1 MRKIKHSLLI
11 TSLVATSTLHSISL
25 EEAIKDVDISGSLRY
40 RYDTF
45 IQRKSKDYSDAQLH
59 KFNASLSTKIK
70 LSEGLSAVGTL
81 HYNADDEGD
90 GGFGEVGTNTKLPL
104 MLEEA
109 YLRYDSDEIYATS
122 IILGRAKLNT
132 IWTDNDNLGG
142 SVGMKAQ
149 LINNALSGITL
160 TAFAV
165 DSVNDDGDFAGANLG
180 ANLEELNAEATNP
193 FIANKFNTLKDAI
206 FAQNLY
212 GGAILLDYS
221 ENIGITGQLWY
232 GYMNNRLSMVAVDLA
247 YNLAFTDFAN
257 FTLQAQY
264 LGNKPVGFFKGT
276 QMTAKGVDF
285 GSASLYTVA
294 TGIEISGFDASVGY
308 STYGKKDKFSVNV
321 LEDMGDIITAG
332 EEIQN
337 LDGVGLHGSKGKN
350 QIIFGGLGYTFADI
364 VRLGVDYAYG
374 TSKFAKVENENTKNI
389 NQEIVGRLEYHH
401 SDKLTFSSFYSFITQ
416 KPNLGQTSKYDNI
429 RFEARYDF

>member
-1 MRKIKHSLLI
+1 MKKIKNSLLI
-11 TSLVATSTLHSISL
+11 TSLVAASALHSVSL
-25 EEAIKDVDISGSLRY
+25 EEAIKDVDVSGSLRY

-45 IQRKSKDYSDAQLH
+45 LQRKSKDYSDTQLH
-59 KFNASLSTKIK
+59 KFNALLSTKVK
-70 LSEGLSAVGTL
+70 LSEGFSAVGTL

-90 GGFGEVGTNTKLPL
+90 GGFGEVGANTKLPL

-149 LINNALSGITL
+149 LTNNALSGITL

-165 DSVNDDGDFAGANLG
+165 DSVNDDGDFAGANVG
-180 ANLEELNAEATNP
+180 ANLEEFDSSNP
-193 FIANKFNTLKDAI
+193 FIANRFDTLKDAL
-206 FAQNLY
+206 FKQNLY
-212 GGAILLDYS
+212 GAAILLDYS
-221 ENIGITGQLWY
+221 ENAGVTGQLWY
-232 GYMNNRLSMVAVDLA
+232 GYINDRLNMLAVDLA
-247 YNLAFTDFAN
+247 YSLDFELGN

-264 LGNKPVGFFKGT
+264 LGNKPVAFLKST
-276 QMTAKGVDF
+276 PMQEAGVFVSD
-285 GSASLYTVA
+285 ASLYTVA
-294 TGIEISGFDASVGY
+294 TGVEISGFDANVGY
-308 STYGKKDKFSVNV
+308 TSYGKKNKFSINV

-337 LDGVGLHGSKGKN
+337 LDGVSLHGSVGKN
-350 QIIFGGLGYTFADI
+350 QIIFGGLGYTFADL

-374 TSKFAKVENENTKNI
+374 TSKFAKIENKNTKNI

-401 SDKLTFSSFYSFITQ
+401 SDKLTFSGFYSYITQ